1 MDSQTVGRKKTG
13 CRSLRYGA
21 GHGLMRAGVVV
32 QTRGMSLDH
41 QMRRSPPGG
50 GQEGSL
56 LAGYILSP
64 MDHHSP
70 MNLNSEH
77 IQVPSSEAATV
88 PIPALQLGPGIKA
101 LTGLGQWT
109 PSARGLAIMTALTPE
124 AAMTTGEVTA
134 AEAGFIHMGQQ
145 AWEKRR
151 NQTWGVALS

>member
-1 MDSQTVGRKKTG
+1 
-13 CRSLRYGA
+13 
-21 GHGLMRAGVVV
+21 
-32 QTRGMSLDH
+32 
-41 QMRRSPPGG
+41 
-50 GQEGSL
+50 
-56 LAGYILSP
+56 
-64 MDHHSP
+64 